1 MENNEQGQAQDDKA
15 EEHIVVPSPEST
27 NCKSTSIEKEIENFS
42 NVLHEIVLNKNE
54 ESSSG
59 KTVADGNVVKFCI
72 GTDEPHVTKICNDT
86 ISHRTIDIQDKD
98 KALSLLDLVEKETDT
113 VQRVSSDSNLSS
125 DATCVLRKSVTRGV
139 NFVSF
144 DSSTDSYQEN
154 ARTSS
159 SQSCQINESESKF
172 LEEQANLKRL
182 LEEAQNKCSE
192 LLDVVTKKDETIAV
206 LQTTKILLE
215 KEKSSLKREL
225 DISTKEK
232 ENAVIRYATV
242 EKNVLDAKTA
252 KEQAEKRIKD
262 ATKEVEAAN
271 TRMKFAVSE
280 KNRVCGLF
288 DTKCQELRLSQREIE
303 RLKGDVT
310 SLETKLKWNTAK
322 LKTET
327 EGKVLAETK
336 VEELTE
342 ELNKMKLEEISK
354 AREEVKNEKALVT
367 EKQFMEQQA
376 TLILLKHGNEEKEK
390 RIEILTKKFSS
401 VTTDNTDL
409 NAKVRLLSTETETLR
424 KDNERQKQEIDELQ
438 LQLDKEVI
446 KGAELQAKVNDIES
460 LQTQLTL

>member
-1 MENNEQGQAQDDKA
+1 MENPEPDSVQDDKT
-15 EEHIVVPSPEST
+15 EEHIVVQSPDEVSD
-27 NCKSTSIEKEIENFS
+27 KETANFS
-42 NVLHEIVLNKNE
+42 HVLHEIDLNKSE
-54 ESSSG
+54 GSRTE
-59 KTVADGNVVKFCI
+59 VEGNVVRFCI
-72 GTDEPHVTKICNDT
+72 GTDEHIVPESSKEPTT
-86 ISHRTIDIQDKD
+86 HRTIDIQDKD
-98 KALSLLDLVEKETDT
+98 KALSLLDLVEKETEL

-125 DATCVLRKSVTRGV
+125 DATCVLRPAVNRGA

-144 DSSTDSYQEN
+144 DSSTDSYQEI

-182 LEEAQNKCSE
+182 LEEAQNKCLE
-192 LLDVVTKKDETIAV
+192 LLDVVTKKDETISV
-206 LQTTKILLE
+206 LHTTKTLLE
-215 KEKSSLKREL
+215 KEKSTLKREL
-225 DISTKEK
+225 DIATKEK

-252 KEQAEKRIKD
+252 KEQAEKRVKD

-288 DTKCQELRLSQREIE
+288 DTKCQELRLSQREID
-303 RLKGDVT
+303 RLKGDVG

-327 EGKVLAETK
+327 EGKVAAEKK

-342 ELNKMKLEEISK
+342 EVNKLQLDEISRAK
-354 AREEVKNEKALVT
+354 EEVENEKALVT
-367 EKQFMEQQA
+367 EQQFMEQQA

-390 RIEILTKKFSS
+390 RIEILTKKLASA
-401 VTTDNTDL
+401 TTDNTDL
-409 NAKVRLLSTETETLR
+409 NAKVRQLTTETETLGA
-424 KDNERQKQEIDELQ
+424 DNERQKQEIDELQ

-460 LQTQLTL
+460 LQTQLSL